1 MALFGILRCAY
12 WSIYFT
18 DWLTF
23 IHRRMTLV
31 CVHWGIMPMKG
42 NIVYLYIVYVY
53 ACICV
58 YVYIYIHTC
67 SQTYLGN
74 LLMKYMYICV
84 HIYVYSIFIIYITKK
99 QNNKRKI
106 LKLIMFDLLF
116 TKFSCLCSTSEFC
129 VLL

>member
-1 MALFGILRCAY
+1 MCVCIH
-12 WSIYFT
+12 IYTHMLT
-18 DWLTF
+18 D
-23 IHRRMTLV
+23 M
-31 CVHWGIMPMKG
+31 
-42 NIVYLYIVYVY
+42 
-53 ACICV
+53 
-58 YVYIYIHTC
+58 
-67 SQTYLGN
+67 YLGN

-84 HIYVYSIFIIYITKK
+84 HIYVCSIFIIYITKK